1 MSYLR
6 YLYTKALAT
15 LLRAVVLTFF
25 HLAGR
30 RNAHPDEVR
39 HIPCRDKGRTIKV
52 HIYRS
57 SDKTSPSPV
66 LVNFHG
72 SGFMLP
78 LHGSDDEFCRFISSR
93 TKYDVIDV
101 SYRLAP
107 EHPFPAALNDTEDAV
122 KYVLGRPDEFD
133 LTRLSISGFSAGG
146 NLALAAAATL
156 FPQDTFRSVLAI
168 YPSVDLSRPIT
179 EKIAP
184 DSTGRP
190 LPNRVLRFF
199 RPAYFPALAPL
210 ERFPRRVLMITASGD
225 SLCLEAE
232 RLAES
237 LKSVPGSHVVCERMQ
252 QCSHGWDKKP
262 RAGPAQA
269 AATKKAY
276 GLAVEMLN
284 E

>member
-1 MSYLR
+1 MAMSYLR

-122 KYVLGRPDEFD
+122 KYVLGRPDD
-133 LTRLSISGFSAGG
+133 GHA
-146 NLALAAAATL
+146 

-199 RPAYFPALAPL
+199 SSCYVPGLDRKDPRISPALAPL